1 MVPAPVPVQHTGAQS
16 SLQETSLL
24 LEQYSDLCVKGGYS
38 VSTSCANSCV
48 KTAPKF
54 ADLLSH
60 FRDFISGG
68 RWEVGGG
75 GDGEGSRGDHC
86 KGKKETCSRL
96 VGL

>member
-54 ADLLSH
+54 ADLLSR
-60 FRDFISGG
+60 FRDFSYQVGDG
-68 RWEVGGG
+68 RWRE
-75 GDGEGSRGDHC
+75 GEMGRGQ
-86 KGKKETCSRL
+86 G
-96 VGL
+96 